1 MALIDE
7 FISNLD
13 KLEKDIYSSN
23 DVDNL
28 APMLSDDEVC
38 KNIVKDKNPNL
49 SDSEVERV
57 VENSDNNSQIKKEA
71 RKEKR
76 EFRRNFKMFISSQ
89 KKITREISNSLVM
102 INSAV
107 PGILITASAP
117 PWNVPAAISTA
128 ILVLTVLNNVLNS
141 INELLGYLTT
151 FRKAGLFFSSQNLN
165 KVIIVLNSAVIIL
178 IRLLSP
184 LKIIENFI
192 NTIINTLKNINSTNN
207 KQKQRNRIVK
217 RLDRKKR
224 ILKRTK
230 DLDDRE
236 ELQDDIEL
244 LEDQLKNLDLDNG
257 LNIDSQISQIE
268 SDLSKIEQDT
278 QSALSSAQNFINE
291 NTYTV
296 KFPDGTIRTN
306 VTQSEL
312 EDLKLRFKVD
322 IRSSL
327 N

>member
-1 MALIDE
+1 MALIDD

-13 KLEKDIYSSN
+13 KLEQDIYSSN
-23 DVDNL
+23 DVDNV
-28 APMLSDDEVC
+28 APMLSDEEVC

-49 SDSEVERV
+49 TNDEVERV

-76 EFRRNFKMFISSQ
+76 EFKRNFKMFISSQ
-89 KKITREISNSLVM
+89 KKITREITNSLVM

-128 ILVLTVLNNVLNS
+128 ILVLTVLNNLLNS
-141 INELLGYLTT
+141 INELLSYLST
-151 FRKAGLFFSSQNLN
+151 FRKTGLFFSSQNLN

-178 IRLLSP
+178 IKLLSP

-192 NTIINTLKNINSTNN
+192 NTIINTLKNINSPNN
-207 KQKQRNRIVK
+207 KQRQRSRIVR

-230 DLDDRE
+230 DADDRE
-236 ELQDDIEL
+236 ELQDEIEL
-244 LEDQLKNLDLDNG
+244 LEEQLKNLDLDSG

-268 SDLSKIEQDT
+268 ADLSKIEQDT
-278 QSALSSAQNFINE
+278 QNALSSAQNFINE